1 MTIDLFIYLFT
12 IGSAVSSLLTQAVKK
27 ALPDISSNILALVD
41 SVAVGVI
48 GTFFAFI
55 LLDITFT
62 VKSIVSIVLMA
73 VCIWIGSMLGYDK
86 VTQTIKQLKG

>member
-27 ALPDISSNILALVD
+27 ALPNVSSNILALVD
-41 SVAVGVI
+41 SVAVGII
-48 GTFFAFI
+48 GTVFAYI

-62 VKSIVSIVLMA
+62 AKNIVSIVLMA

>member
-27 ALPDISSNILALVD
+27 ALPNVSSNILALVD
-41 SVAVGVI
+41 SVAVGIV
-48 GTFFAFI
+48 GTVFAYI
-55 LLDITFT
+55 LLDIAFT
-62 VKSIVSIVLMA
+62 AKNIVSIVLMA

-86 VTQTIKQLKG
+86 VTQAIKQLKG

>member
-55 LLDITFT
+55 FLDITFT

>member
-27 ALPDISSNILALVD
+27 ALPNVSSNILALVD

-55 LLDITFT
+55 LLDIAFT
-62 VKSIVSIVLMA
+62 AKNIVSIVLMA

>member
-27 ALPDISSNILALVD
+27 ALPNVSSNILALVD

-62 VKSIVSIVLMA
+62 AKSIVSIVLMA